1 MTSKR
6 LPTYPRISIYKERVD
21 TTVVM
26 TIVMAI
32 SKEII
37 HLKSL
42 DTSVVMTISKELI
55 HLKSQNEF
63 ILKVANK

>member
-21 TTVVM
+21 TSVVM

-42 DTSVVMTISKELI
+42 DTSVVMTI
-55 HLKSQNEF
+55 F
-63 ILKVANK
+63 